1 MKIKRYLYLQSL
13 MNSFVVVLVVAA
25 VASADF
31 FDFFLNFF
39 FLTTTGYGCNESVFR
54 VGVMLYLLILFLCS
68 LCIQFA
74 YIYFLISMR

>member
-31 FDFFLNFF
+31 FDFF